1 MKDEADF
8 GVKYV
13 YRVPCPKC
21 NAKCNV
27 THQQHLFDIQAK
39 QDIEKRYISKIKE
52 EQAQLNIKLKKRKLE
67 ELTNEIKKLHEELQ
81 EPRQ

>member
-1 MKDEADF
+1 
-8 GVKYV
+8 
-13 YRVPCPKC
+13 
-21 NAKCNV
+21 
-27 THQQHLFDIQAK
+27 LFDIQAK